1 MRKLENNLSEAPA
14 EPKSAPVNEEK
25 SALKTEEIKTESH
38 DGGYTNHHTVKPE
51 DSKEKPNVESKS
63 TQCDLLSADTQPS
76 KPTLPPAPA
85 PPAPPGSALPPQPPT
100 PPGPPGPPP
109 GPPGPPTG
117 ILAPPGPPPPPL
129 PPPGSGAPGP
139 PPPPPAPGLP
149 GAPPPPPP
157 PPGPGG
163 PIGGPPPP
171 PPPPGAPMLSGPGMP
186 PPPPPPLPGMRPGP
200 PGPPPP
206 LGAPGPPGGPPGPPP
221 PPGGAPG
228 FWSQM
233 ERGYLAGPKKE
244 MVQPNQRMKPMYW
257 SRVQIH
263 DLQKRQIDTKG
274 VIWDSLDE
282 ISLPLE
288 DLEREFCHCQPVKRE
303 KPKKEKPK
311 KKKIETAKFLDP
323 KRSQQVGIFI
333 QSMKAKSEELFE
345 ALVTLNIKMD
355 IDLMKGNGQM
365 TYIERVQFRWLKKSL
380 CHFPYLDHPI
390 DQPSKIKLILGN
402 DTIFV
407 ILA

>member
-1 MRKLENNLSEAPA
+1 MRKPEDNQPEQPT
-14 EPKSAPVNEEK
+14 EPKEVEK
-25 SALKTEEIKTESH
+25 LPDDALKGKFSKIEEIKTERHEEKTAES
-38 DGGYTNHHTVKPE
+38 N
-51 DSKEKPNVESKS
+51 EKPNVLSKS
-63 TQCDLLSADTQPS
+63 TQCDLISDSSPTESKQAKPS
-76 KPTLPPAPA
+76 LPPAPA
-85 PPAPPGSALPPQPPT
+85 PPPPPGSAAPLPPSGPPAP
-100 PPGPPGPPP
+100 PPGPPGP
-109 GPPGPPTG
+109 PPGPPTG

-139 PPPPPAPGLP
+139 PPPPPAPGLS

-157 PPGPGG
+157 PGG
-163 PIGGPPPP
+163 PIVGPPPP

-186 PPPPPPLPGMRPGP
+186 PPPPPPLPGMRGP

-206 LGAPGPPGGPPGPPP
+206 PGAPGPPGGPPGPPP

-311 KKKIETAKFLDP
+311 KKKVETAKFLDP

-355 IDLMKGNGQM
+355 IDLMKGIGHMLHCKCNSIYLAVMQICLSFSIIHYSSR
-365 TYIERVQFRWLKKSL
+365 YI
-380 CHFPYLDHPI
+380 
-390 DQPSKIKLILGN
+390 
-402 DTIFV
+402 
-407 ILA
+407 

>member
-1 MRKLENNLSEAPA
+1 MRTSESKEIGTCPEDDLKENSSKVEDIKA
-14 EPKSAPVNEEK
+14 EV
-25 SALKTEEIKTESH
+25 KTEEPNERP
-38 DGGYTNHHTVKPE
+38 TVL
-51 DSKEKPNVESKS
+51 SKS
-63 TQCDLLSADTQPS
+63 TQCDLISETSPKETKPAKPS
-76 KPTLPPAPA
+76 LPPAPA
-85 PPAPPGSALPPQPPT
+85 PPPPPLGSAAPQ
-100 PPGPPGPPP
+100 PPGPPPGPP

-157 PPGPGG
+157 PGG

-186 PPPPPPLPGMRPGP
+186 PPPPPPLPGMRGPPGP

-206 LGAPGPPGGPPGPPP
+206 PGAPGPPGGPPGPPP

-311 KKKIETAKFLDP
+311 KKKVETAKFLDP

-333 QSMKAKSEELFE
+333 QSMKAKSEDLFE

-355 IDLMKGNGQM
+355 IDLMKGNGHM
-365 TYIERVQFRWLKKSL
+365 IRT
-380 CHFPYLDHPI
+380 
-390 DQPSKIKLILGN
+390 SKEYY
-402 DTIFV
+402 
-407 ILA
+407 